1 MHFAI
6 LLWLKIMDI
15 VVLLFSDELNRINHS
30 IYNIIYLLNQMTRI
44 AIFDMLLNQNW
55 KLVPL

>member
-1 MHFAI
+1 
-6 LLWLKIMDI
+6 MDI